1 MELVP
6 VSTVGDA
13 FLANVVKGVLEQA
26 GIEAVIGDAGL
37 ANVYPTPTVNPYH
50 ILVREEDADR
60 ARDVL
65 AQYDAVPDDGDD
77 EDHDLHPA
85 AGLQVIKERF
95 EGLGLSALAA
105 RGRVGRKGGRG

>member
-13 FLANVVKGVLEQA
+13 VFANIVKGVLEQA
-26 GIEAVIGDAGL
+26 GIEAMVDGGGAAG
-37 ANVYPTPTVNPYH
+37 AYPTPTANPYH

-65 AQYDAVPDDGDD
+65 AQYDTMPDDGDD
-77 EDHDLHPA
+77 E
-85 AGLQVIKERF
+85 E
-95 EGLGLSALAA
+95 
-105 RGRVGRKGGRG
+105 

>member
-13 FLANVVKGVLEQA
+13 VFANIVKGVLEQA
-26 GIEAVIGDAGL
+26 GIEAMIDGGGAAG
-37 ANVYPTPTVNPYH
+37 AYPTPTANPYH

-65 AQYDAVPDDGDD
+65 AQYDTMPDDGDD
-77 EDHDLHPA
+77 E
-85 AGLQVIKERF
+85 E
-95 EGLGLSALAA
+95 
-105 RGRVGRKGGRG
+105 

>member
-13 FLANVVKGVLEQA
+13 VFASIVKGVLEQA
-26 GIEAVIGDAGL
+26 GIEAMIDGGGAAG
-37 ANVYPTPTVNPYH
+37 AYPTPTANPYH

-65 AQYDAVPDDGDD
+65 AQYDTMPDDGDD
-77 EDHDLHPA
+77 E
-85 AGLQVIKERF
+85 E
-95 EGLGLSALAA
+95 
-105 RGRVGRKGGRG
+105 

>member
-13 FLANVVKGVLEQA
+13 VFASIVKGVLEQA
-26 GIEAVIGDAGL
+26 GIEAMVDGGGAAG
-37 ANVYPTPTVNPYH
+37 AYPTPTANPYH

-65 AQYDAVPDDGDD
+65 AQYDTMPDDGDD
-77 EDHDLHPA
+77 E
-85 AGLQVIKERF
+85 E
-95 EGLGLSALAA
+95 
-105 RGRVGRKGGRG
+105 